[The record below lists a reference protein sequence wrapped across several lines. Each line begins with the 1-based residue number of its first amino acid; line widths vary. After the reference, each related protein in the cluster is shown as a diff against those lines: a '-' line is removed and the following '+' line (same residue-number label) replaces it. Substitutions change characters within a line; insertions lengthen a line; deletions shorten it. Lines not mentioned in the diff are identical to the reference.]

1 MRRALTVLLGHA
13 APALAVGLA
22 LSASACG
29 YALVGRGVNIDPT
42 IKRIGVPLF
51 KDATGRPGLEQKIT
65 QKVIEEL
72 LKRGHF
78 DVVQESTGVDALVEG
93 ELLRYDVSPV
103 GFSDRGTAGT
113 TEANRY
119 AVLVTARVKYSKVG
133 VKEPV
138 WSNEGFAFRD
148 EYDVPA
154 SAAGFFDQEGQ
165 AQDRLATA
173 FARSLVA
180 AMLEAF

>member
-1 MRRALTVLLGHA
+1 MKNWAAARVLSL
-13 APALAVGLA
+13 GLA
-22 LSASACG
+22 LVSSACG
-29 YALVGRGVNIDPT
+29 YALVGRGVNVDPT

-51 KDATGRPGLEQKIT
+51 KDATGRVGLDQKIT

-78 DVVQESTGVDALVEG
+78 DVVQEATGVDALVEG
-93 ELLRYDVSPV
+93 ELTRYDVAPV

-119 AVLVTARVKYSKVG
+119 AVLVTARVRYTKVG
-133 VKEPV
+133 QKEPI
-138 WSNEGFAFRD
+138 WENAGFAFRD
-148 EYDVPA
+148 EYDVA
-154 SAAGFFDQEGQ
+154 DSAAGFFDQEGQ
-165 AQDRLATA
+165 ALDRLATS